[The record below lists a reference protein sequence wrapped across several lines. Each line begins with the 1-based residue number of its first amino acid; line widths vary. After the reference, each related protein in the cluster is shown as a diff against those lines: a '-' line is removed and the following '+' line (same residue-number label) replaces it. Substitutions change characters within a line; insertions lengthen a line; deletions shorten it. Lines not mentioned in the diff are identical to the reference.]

1 MKQIRELIE
10 YEERISQIADMTGA
24 DPDLIKSRIEE
35 YAKMKEKTPLEAANE
50 VKAALHLRDAYVE
63 AAKAANEMMQDLAQ
77 RLGEVF
83 SQTADILRDMVKD
96 LDRIMQ
102 QARETVAAN
111 EKRRAE
117 IRAWRRYYEARA
129 KASNNYRRMHGLPM
143 VRRPR
148 RRYGRRSKPP
158 DGSGRGT
165 EERNYTN
172 GE

>member
-1 MKQIRELIE
+1 MKIWKAIR
-10 YEERISQIADMTGA
+10 
-24 DPDLIKSRIEE
+24 
-35 YAKMKEKTPLEAANE
+35 
-50 VKAALHLRDAYVE
+50 
-63 AAKAANEMMQDLAQ
+63 
-77 RLGEVF
+77 
-83 SQTADILRDMVKD
+83 TA
-96 LDRIMQ
+96 
-102 QARETVAAN
+102 ARETLMTS
-111 EKRRAE
+111 EKRKAE

-165 EERNYTN
+165 EERNYIN

>member
-1 MKQIRELIE
+1 MIR
-10 YEERISQIADMTGA
+10 
-24 DPDLIKSRIEE
+24 
-35 YAKMKEKTPLEAANE
+35 MKEGDDMKIW
-50 VKAALHLRDAYVE
+50 KAIR
-63 AAKAANEMMQDLAQ
+63 
-77 RLGEVF
+77 
-83 SQTADILRDMVKD
+83 TA
-96 LDRIMQ
+96 
-102 QARETVAAN
+102 ARETLMTS
-111 EKRRAE
+111 EKRKAE

-165 EERNYTN
+165 EERNYIN

>member
-1 MKQIRELIE
+1 MIFEKQE
-10 YEERISQIADMTGA
+10 YEEWIRQIADMIGA

-35 YAKMKEKTPLEAANE
+35 YAKMMK
-50 VKAALHLRDAYVE
+50 
-63 AAKAANEMMQDLAQ
+63 
-77 RLGEVF
+77 
-83 SQTADILRDMVKD
+83 DMAED

-102 QARETVAAN
+102 QARETLMTS
-111 EKRRAE
+111 EKRKAE

>member
-1 MKQIRELIE
+1 
-10 YEERISQIADMTGA
+10 
-24 DPDLIKSRIEE
+24 
-35 YAKMKEKTPLEAANE
+35 
-50 VKAALHLRDAYVE
+50 
-63 AAKAANEMMQDLAQ
+63 MMQDLAR
-77 RLGEVF
+77 RLGEAF
-83 SQTADILRDMVKD
+83 SQTAGILRDVVKD
-96 LDRIMQ
+96 LDEIMQ

-165 EERNYTN
+165 EERNYTRR
-172 GE
+172 E

>member
-1 MKQIRELIE
+1 MKIWNLKGQKCYVGLDLSSGGDLTSIAFVFTSIR
-10 YEERISQIADMTGA
+10 
-24 DPDLIKSRIEE
+24 
-35 YAKMKEKTPLEAANE
+35 
-50 VKAALHLRDAYVE
+50 
-63 AAKAANEMMQDLAQ
+63 
-77 RLGEVF
+77 
-83 SQTADILRDMVKD
+83 TA
-96 LDRIMQ
+96 
-102 QARETVAAN
+102 ARETLMTS